1 MTYVQVV
8 RHLDEQDLAKRAAI
22 RLLDK
27 LIELQYQQRTAN
39 VCLTGGRTAMTVYV
53 ELGRIMADSPLRPDR
68 LEIWWGDEHFV
79 PTTHPDRQAAM
90 TLATLA
96 RRFPI
101 DASRTHPMPGPE
113 GQLDPEAAAEAY
125 AKELGDTQFD
135 VCVLSIGDLGQTGSL
150 YRHHPALEV
159 TAANV
164 VAVADA
170 PQPPSERISLT
181 PSMLSSSNQVW
192 FLASG
197 RRKAGWVKAALS
209 GDKSLPAARISG
221 REATVWMI
229 DRDAAAEMP
238 YFECSL

>member
-1 MTYVQVV
+1 MTYVQVI

-27 LIELQYQQRTAN
+27 LIELQHQQQTAN
-39 VCLTGGRTAMTVYV
+39 VCLTGGRTAMMMYV

-68 LEIWWGDEHFV
+68 LELWWGDEHFV
-79 PTTHPDRQAAM
+79 PTTHPDLQAAM

-125 AKELGDTQFD
+125 AKELDDTRFD
-135 VCVLSIGDLGQTGSL
+135 ICVLSIGAEGQTGSL
-150 YRHHPALEV
+150 YRNHPAMEV
-159 TAANV
+159 TAVNV

-181 PSMLSSSNQVW
+181 TSMLSSSNQVW

-197 RRKAGWVKAALS
+197 RRKSSWVRAALS
-209 GDKSLPAARISG
+209 GDESLPATRING
-221 REATVWMI
+221 REATVWMV
-229 DRDAAAEMP
+229 DRDAAFGMP